1 LKFSTDPRIDHG
13 ELLLPNDFPVVAD
26 GVTVEIEGLVSGTF
40 AAVGVV
46 ARCKHVSA
54 ERSLLADGTR
64 SDDL

>member
-1 LKFSTDPRIDHG
+1 
-13 ELLLPNDFPVVAD
+13 
-26 GVTVEIEGLVSGTF
+26 VTVEIEGLMSGTF